1 MTPTTPTTTRWAILA
16 PGRIAR
22 TFAGDLALTPGAELV
37 AVGSRSE
44 ERAREFAGEFGV
56 DAAYGTYEELVAD
69 PQVDVVY
76 VASPHALHLEHARLA
91 FEAGKHVLCEKPLTL
106 SVAEAKQLIALAAEH
121 DRFLMEAM
129 WTACHPVVLAVR
141 DRIRSGDLGTPRQ
154 LHAELGFVVPPNAS
168 PRMLQP
174 QLGASALLDMGI
186 YPLTLAHLMLG
197 EAEQLTAT
205 AVLSDDGIDLDVAIS
220 GRYPGGAVATM
231 TASLT
236 SWSSRRAEI
245 ATDTGRLTLEDFH
258 HPDVATWTSFAGN
271 VGDGT
276 SGAAPELIRGAVPV
290 LGHGFS
296 HEIIEVG
303 RCLAE
308 GLRESPLVPHS
319 QTLTILRQM
328 DDVRRQVG
336 VAFPTVD

>member
-1 MTPTTPTTTRWAILA
+1 
-16 PGRIAR
+16 
-22 TFAGDLALTPGAELV
+22 
-37 AVGSRSE
+37 
-44 ERAREFAGEFGV
+44 
-56 DAAYGTYEELVAD
+56 
-69 PQVDVVY
+69 
-76 VASPHALHLEHARLA
+76 
-91 FEAGKHVLCEKPLTL
+91 
-106 SVAEAKQLIALAAEH
+106 
-121 DRFLMEAM
+121 
-129 WTACHPVVLAVR
+129 
-141 DRIRSGDLGTPRQ
+141 
-154 LHAELGFVVPPNAS
+154 
-168 PRMLQP
+168 MLQP

-197 EAEQLTAT
+197 EAEELTAT
-205 AVLSDDGIDLDVAIS
+205 ADLSEDGIDLDVAIS

-258 HPDVATWTSFAGN
+258 HPDVAAWTSYAGN

-276 SGAAPELIRGAVPV
+276 SGAEPELISGVVPV

-336 VAFPTVD
+336 VEFPTAG